1 MIKIESYGSSPGWY
15 QTDTSYNLPSTTGA
29 VQWNGATKCFEV
41 SLGNSWQRIDN
52 TIRINNSSAYDIN
65 VVGAWVMKKM
75 QEEEEMKH
83 LRNKYPALDE
93 AYNHYNLIKA
103 LVTAGPQTDDIQQS

>member
-1 MIKIESYGSSPGWY
+1 MIRIQSYGQSPGWY
-15 QTDTSYNLPSTTGA
+15 QNDTNYNLPSITGA

-41 SLGNSWQRIDN
+41 SNGSSWQRIDN
-52 TIRINNSSAYDIN
+52 TVQIHNTYDTNMINQ
-65 VVGAWVMKKM
+65 WVMKKI

-83 LRNKYPALDE
+83 LRTKYPALEE

-103 LVTAGPQTDDIQQS
+103 LVTAGPQTDDIQQG